1 MKRKLFAVL
10 IWMLIACMLAPT
22 AIAEDNQQNWQL
34 LETRSK
40 PATCTEQGVN
50 AYISDAGEVKTETV
64 PALGHKWGDWEIQ
77 TAATCLETGVE
88 IHTCTRCNQA
98 TETRTIPAKGHTW
111 GDWTTTTPAT
121 CAEEGVQ
128 TKTCS
133 VCGAK
138 ETKAIAKDSSAHQFG
153 EWKVTKDATCK
164 EDGTKVRTCS
174 SCGKEETQT
183 ISKSSAH
190 QFGEWKVTKAA
201 TCSEDGVQTR
211 SCSVCGKQESSII
224 PKTGEHTWS
233 DWTVSKEPT
242 CVASGMETRKCTGC
256 GKTENS
262 SIEKLE
268 HQWSEWVVKKE
279 PTCKERGKKQRSC
292 ARCGAVENLN
302 IKELGHE
309 AEEWTVTKEPT
320 CQKVGEKQGACIRC
334 GKILTKKLNRVDHD
348 YEEWE
353 TVTEATDFSKG
364 KRQSV
369 CRFCKRK
376 KTEEYYPDGTLAK
389 DLDNDPEAVKELQTE
404 LTVLGFLKK
413 DITSVYDKPTIEA
426 VKKAQKGLGLKQD
439 GICWPGLSKLL
450 GLKNVLSAPLSAEAA
465 EAASVEAEAELPGG
479 IGGGGDEEGIGP
491 SPEKYKLQLEVKKT
505 SPKKDY
511 YSLGDELVYE
521 WTLTNASKTATCKK
535 TKMYWYDIKKGIK
548 QKEEVIEEIG
558 SLKPGESAIGTFT
571 YTVTSEDVLTGKFS
585 LGFIGKGNM
594 GGKVESN
601 PVMFTH
607 FASAGDGGIGGVWT
621 PPEEEALT
629 ITKKVTNT
637 PENTYFFVKGETI
650 KFEIEIKNKIADAVD
665 DVIVTDELF
674 GGSWKKTIGTLASGD
689 SKTYEVEYKVKTSDV
704 SKGEVVN
711 TAVVSYTQDGD
722 PKMSKATAKAMT
734 GMNSD
739 GLYIYKTCTNLPKNG
754 LFFMPGETVEFEIQV
769 INPTSKTTFK
779 NLEVYDLLHSKKNP
793 YKTLSQL
800 TAGDSVTY
808 IYKTKVTK
816 YQGKIG
822 KLTNSVMVSYK
833 DPNKKKRLSQS
844 NECTVPCG
852 LEGQDGVIVEKKVI
866 SKPDNGSYY
875 EEGEEIRYEIKVT
888 NNTIK
893 DIIAMDLRDSLAKI
907 DDKGYRT
914 IQSGETLAAGETYE
928 IHFSYFVTED
938 DVENTKVTNVASV
951 YWSVE
956 KDEFT
961 ETYSDPVI
969 VPTAP
974 VISDKKAEI
983 ENLAGEACTPSL
995 TAMGEG
1001 VAQRDLT
1008 ECGEHTETAQEA
1020 REMIA
1025 DGDYEAASLLWDGEI
1040 ENLYLEWEKN
1050 TSGESR
1056 RIAENE
1062 QAAFEHQMTALE
1074 ASLSL
1079 VAGEVDAKA
1088 IVAEE
1093 RMEKCIGLCY
1103 ELHTAPEGRPDSA
1116 GGTHT
1121 ELKKG
1126 KAAANCSRDV
1136 NYTEAGPVHLE
1147 DDQCESHT
1155 LTTQLT
1161 QALLTIAEDDEDREI
1176 AWLRAQSNWLFE
1188 LDTMYNTW
1196 YLSAEPAQKA
1206 LIAADRM
1213 SFDELIKARR
1223 EALAVMYPDD
1233 PATAAEVLA
1242 NMIMH
1247 RTELICSILH
1257 KAGVLKD

>member
-10 IWMLIACMLAPT
+10 IWMLIACMLAPGL
-22 AIAEDNQQNWQL
+22 AEDGAVKIQL
-34 LETRSK
+34 QDGTVVDLNNLN
-40 PATCTEQGVN
+40 VN
-50 AYISDAGEVKTETV
+50 DPCA
-64 PALGHKWGDWEIQ
+64 
-77 TAATCLETGVE
+77 
-88 IHTCTRCNQA
+88 N
-98 TETRTIPAKGHTW
+98 GHTW
-111 GDWTTTTPAT
+111 GEWTTVREPSCENAGQKTRRCTKCRKEETESISAT
-121 CAEEGVQ
+121 GH
-128 TKTCS
+128 S
-133 VCGAK
+133 WS
-138 ETKAIAKDSSAHQFG
+138 D
-153 EWKVTKDATCK
+153 WKVTKDATCK
-164 EDGTKVRTCS
+164 EEGTKVRTCS
-174 SCGKEETQT
+174 ACGKQESQA
-183 ISKSSAH
+183 ISKNNAH
-190 QFGEWKVTKAA
+190 KFGEWKVTKAA
-201 TCSEDGVQTR
+201 TCAEDGVQTHT
-211 SCSVCGKQESSII
+211 CTICGKEESSII
-224 PKTGEHTWS
+224 SKTGAHNWGS
-233 DWTVSKEPT
+233 WTVSKEPT
-242 CVASGMETRKCTGC
+242 CLASGMETRKCTVC

-262 SIEKLE
+262 SIDKLE
-268 HQWSEWVVKKE
+268 HRWSEWTVKKE

-292 ARCGAVENLN
+292 SRCGAVENLN

-309 AEEWTVTKEPT
+309 AEDWTVTKEPT
-320 CQKVGEKQGACIRC
+320 CQKTGEKQGACIRC
-334 GKILTKKLNRVDHD
+334 GKILTKKLNKVDHD

-353 TVTEATDFSKG
+353 TVKEPTDFSKG

-376 KTEEYYPDGTLAK
+376 KTEEFYPDGTLAS
-389 DLDNDPEAVKELQTE
+389 DLDNDPEAVKELQAE
-404 LTVLGFLKK
+404 LKVLGFFKK
-413 DITSVYDKPTIEA
+413 DLTGKYDKPTIEG
-426 VKKAQKGLGLKQD
+426 VKKAEKGLGLKQD

-450 GLKNVLSAPLSAEAA
+450 GLSKVMSAPAPEAPGASESAEAA
-465 EAASVEAEAELPGG
+465 EAAEK
-479 IGGGGDEEGIGP
+479 GIGP
-491 SPEKYKLQLEVKKT
+491 SPEKYKLQLEVTKT

-535 TKMYWYDIKKGIK
+535 TKMYYFDIKKGIK
-548 QKEEVIEEIG
+548 QKEQLIEDIG

-571 YTVTSEDVLTGKFS
+571 YTVTSEDVLNGKFS
-585 LGFIGKGNM
+585 LGFVGKGNM
-594 GGKVESN
+594 GGNVVSN
-601 PVMFTH
+601 EAMFTH
-607 FASAGDGGIGGVWT
+607 FTTSGGGGIGGVWT

-629 ITKKVTNT
+629 ITKTITST
-637 PENTYFFVKGETI
+637 PENTYFYVKGETI
-650 KFEIEIKNKIADAVD
+650 KFEIEIKNKITDAVD
-665 DVIVTDELF
+665 DVIVTDEMF
-674 GGSWKKTIGTLASGD
+674 GSDWKKTIGTLAGGD
-689 SKTYEVEYKVKTSDV
+689 SKTYKVDYKVTTTDV
-704 SKGEVVN
+704 SKGEVAN
-711 TAVVSYTQDGD
+711 TAIVSYTQDGN
-722 PKMSKATAKAMT
+722 PKMSKDTAKAMV
-734 GMNSD
+734 GMNTN
-739 GLYIYKTCTNLPKNG
+739 GLYIYKTYTNLPKNG

-779 NLEVYDLLHSKKNP
+779 NLEVYDWLYSKKDP

-800 TAGDSVTY
+800 KAGDSVTY

-822 KLTNSVMVSYK
+822 KLTNTVSVSYK
-833 DPNKKKRLSQS
+833 DPNKKKRQSQS

-893 DIIAMDLRDSLAKI
+893 DIIAMDLRDSLAPL

-914 IQSGETLAAGETYE
+914 IQSGETLAAGESYE

-938 DVENTKVTNVASV
+938 DVENTKVTNVASA

-974 VISDKKAEI
+974 VISDKKPEI
-983 ENLAGEACTPSL
+983 ENLVGQACTPSL

-1008 ECGEHTETAQEA
+1008 ECDEHTETAQEA
-1020 REMIA
+1020 GKMIA
-1025 DGDYEAASLLWDGEI
+1025 DGDYEAAAQLWDGEI

-1079 VAGEVDAKA
+1079 VVSEKDAQA
-1088 IVAEE
+1088 ITAEE

-1103 ELHTAPEGRPDSA
+1103 ELHTAPEDRPDSA
-1116 GGTHT
+1116 AGTHT

-1126 KAAANCSRDV
+1126 KTAANCDRDV

-1161 QALLTIAEDDEDREI
+1161 QALLSVAEDDEDREI
-1176 AWLRAQSNWLFE
+1176 VWLRAQSNWLFE

-1213 SFDELIKARR
+1213 SFDDLIKARR
-1223 EALAVMYPDD
+1223 EALAAMYPDD